1 MQLKWLFQ
9 AVQVPMPVLLLR
21 TSAAFLSDKHDRL
34 RTRSGLEVEDLFR
47 PTHELMDLVAH
58 REAGTDT
65 DLGSS
70 REELDALFHRLK
82 LRASAV
88 DPTLAGSTEA
98 AAVRARRMLANLQDK
113 MDRALRKREAV
124 QLARVRSI
132 LDELFPGG
140 GLQERKANM
149 LPFLAA
155 EGPSVLERWL
165 DALDPLDHR
174 FTVFID

>member
-1 MQLKWLFQ
+1 
-9 AVQVPMPVLLLR
+9 
-21 TSAAFLSDKHDRL
+21 
-34 RTRSGLEVEDLFR
+34 
-47 PTHELMDLVAH
+47 
-58 REAGTDT
+58 
-65 DLGSS
+65 
-70 REELDALFHRLK
+70 LK

-88 DPTLAGSTEA
+88 DPTLAASTEA

-149 LPFLAA
+149 LPFFAA